1 MLIDGYFGGTNRHL
15 FIEISELFFSV
26 QILQLLI
33 QLVQRTLHPLHSAR
47 PEYWLLMM
55 PANPTNNKI
64 TIKVIIA

>member
-33 QLVQRTLHPLHSAR
+33 QLVQRTLHPLHSAQ
-47 PEYWLLMM
+47 PGILVAYDACQSYEQ
-55 PANPTNNKI
+55 
-64 TIKVIIA
+64 